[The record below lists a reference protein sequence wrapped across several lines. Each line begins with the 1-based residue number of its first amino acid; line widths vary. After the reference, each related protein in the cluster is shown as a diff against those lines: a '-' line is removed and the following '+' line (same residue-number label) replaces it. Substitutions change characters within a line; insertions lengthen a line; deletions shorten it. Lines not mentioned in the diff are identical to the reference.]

1 MFGVGLPEIAV
12 GTALLML
19 LFVVLPEL
27 GLRRVGRS
35 VRVRR
40 EWRLVQV
47 TRVAGV
53 VAGVVLADAVGSEP
67 LWAPV
72 FGLVVVATVALG
84 ETVVRPR
91 RPPGARVAS
100 LGARRVGDYLPRRLG
115 LGVLA
120 LVVALAAVSVTSL
133 LVLRPG
139 RRPGAVVVRGCS
151 TDAFSY
157 DVPVFVTPAL
167 VLTVLATL
175 ALAVVAARQVVVRPR
190 GMAED
195 VVDDDALR
203 RRSLT
208 VVVAA
213 VGLGTAPV
221 LNGSVVTLLDALESG
236 ADCGEGW
243 GPGLEVLGTVVVV
256 WCLGS
261 TLYYLLELLVGRAA
275 RPLAPARSDEPAGRG
290 RG

>member
-12 GTALLML
+12 GTAVLVL

-27 GLRRVGRS
+27 GLRRAGRS

-40 EWRLVQV
+40 EWRLVQL
-47 TRVAGV
+47 TRVAGI
-53 VAGVVLADAVGSEP
+53 VAGVVLANAVGSEP
-67 LWAPV
+67 LWAPI
-72 FGLVVVATVALG
+72 FGLVVVAAVALG
-84 ETVVRPR
+84 ETAVRPR

-100 LGARRVGDYLPRRLG
+100 LGARRVADYLPRRLS

-120 LVVALAAVSVTSL
+120 LVLALAAVSLISL

-139 RRPGAVVVRGCS
+139 RRPGAVVVRGCRA
-151 TDAFSY
+151 DAFSY
-157 DVPVFVTPAL
+157 DVPVFVTPTL

-175 ALAVVAARQVVVRPR
+175 ALAAVAARQVVVRPR

-195 VVDDDALR
+195 LIDDDALR

-243 GPGLEVLGTVVVV
+243 GPSLEVLGTVVVV

-275 RPLAPARSDEPAGRG
+275 RPLAPARSDEPAGHSRG
-290 RG
+290 